1 MCWTQG
7 RPPAAQL
14 SLCCAEMWGRGRRGR
29 VSQALQ
35 FKVFVFPSEET
46 QILPGVFC
54 KEWKL
59 SSTTSPTGF
68 NCSLR
73 YSSFLCLIL
82 PANSYSSIR
91 SSLIF
96 QNQFASGYLLP
107 LNPPGSGHGASCSM
121 PSTFSLVHWLFQTVQ
136 MCYYLWDNCEVL
148 AVFLLS
154 VSPKLDLCVSGMVK
168 KQDMLEIG

>member
-1 MCWTQG
+1 MWECG
-7 RPPAAQL
+7 R
-14 SLCCAEMWGRGRRGR
+14 SGR

-35 FKVFVFPSEET
+35 LEVFLLPSEET

-59 SSTTSPTGF
+59 SSTASPTGF

-82 PANSYSSIR
+82 PASSYASIR
-91 SSLIF
+91 PSLIF
-96 QNQFASGYLLP
+96 QNQFASEYLLP
-107 LNPPGSGHGASCSM
+107 WNPPGSGHGASWSM

-136 MCYYLWDNCEVL
+136 TCYCLGDNWEVL
-148 AVFLLS
+148 AVLLLS
-154 VSPKLDLCVSGMVK
+154 VSPKLDLYVSGMVK
-168 KQDMLEIG
+168 KQDLLEIG